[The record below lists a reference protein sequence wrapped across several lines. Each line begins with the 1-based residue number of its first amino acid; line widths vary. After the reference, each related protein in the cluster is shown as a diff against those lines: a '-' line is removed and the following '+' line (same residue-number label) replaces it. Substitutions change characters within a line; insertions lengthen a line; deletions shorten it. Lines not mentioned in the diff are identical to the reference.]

1 METTGEK
8 SKMTSLEV
16 KYDFERTSKH
26 FLKSIS
32 EDLESES
39 SSSINKILLAN
50 ETCKIGETDKKSVWD
65 QAFRDKFL
73 NDSFK
78 FSAPVFEKLLH
89 LSLDCALAQICS
101 SALPVILLTDAFDIL
116 PLEKCEEI
124 FYMVEMKVTIW
135 KQELFFNQ
143 SKNMLLRLCN
153 DLLRRLS
160 RSQNTVF
167 CGRILLFLAKFFPF
181 SERSG
186 LNVVSEFNLDNFTS
200 FGLKEDSL
208 ETSDCS
214 ANGKDLMEFDL
225 NLNTDYNLYKKFW
238 SLQDFFR
245 NPNQCYTKVPW
256 KTFCSHTNDV
266 LSAFST
272 IKLDE
277 RRNRSKWEDTTEP
290 EDISDKNESTTNAGN
305 VQQYFAKYLTSQNLL
320 ELQLGDSNFRRY
332 ILLQFLIMFQYL
344 DSPVKFKHESH
355 KLSDEQ
361 LNWVTEVTE
370 KVYQLLSDTPPN
382 GTSFAE
388 SIRNILKREELWNN
402 WKNDGCPEFKPS
414 IQLNST
420 EVSKDAGNGEKK
432 APVVARP
439 RRMKRSLGD
448 QIREASKR
456 KKCVI
461 GNAELNRLW
470 NLCPDN
476 MEACRSKDRDFLP
489 TLENYFE
496 EAIEQLDP
504 SVESQYKRVNEANFG
519 WRALRLLARRSL
531 HFFTHGNTPITK
543 LPDYLE
549 THVRKLAKDMQQTAN
564 ALQNVKSTEP
574 VEEAGDVEQMEPET
588 DPVSTASEMEAAQED
603 THVKTEEPEDGTD
616 EEVVEKK
623 PVLCTMSQLTLLAKQ
638 IGSNWKTLAP
648 KLGFKKDE
656 VEYFESETS
665 DVTLQAAKM
674 FQIWLENE
682 TDATPENLLYSLEG
696 LGMQD
701 SAKGIF

>member
-1 METTGEK
+1 MQRVHARSILDGGNISSNEDLVSSSNQCKDGWYRVA
-8 SKMTSLEV
+8 SINSLE
-16 KYDFERTSKH
+16 
-26 FLKSIS
+26 
-32 EDLESES
+32 
-39 SSSINKILLAN
+39 
-50 ETCKIGETDKKSVWD
+50 GDKKAVWD
-65 QAFRDKFL
+65 QAFRDRSLSDSL
-73 NDSFK
+73 NFTASL
-78 FSAPVFEKLLH
+78 FEKLLQ
-89 LSLDCALAQICS
+89 LSLECAMAQICS
-101 SALPVILLTDAFDIL
+101 PTLPVVLLTDAFDIL
-116 PLEKCEEI
+116 HLGKCEEI

-143 SKNMLLRLCN
+143 CKNSLLRLCN

-186 LNVVSEFNLDNFTS
+186 LNVVSEFNLDNLTTFGVRDDSSSSLDVSGTTIEKEKITS
-200 FGLKEDSL
+200 EVEQSLK
-208 ETSDCS
+208 
-214 ANGKDLMEFDL
+214 N
-225 NLNTDYNLYKKFW
+225 DYNLYRKFW

-245 NPNQCYTKVPW
+245 NPNQCYTKIPW

-277 RRNRSKWEDTTEP
+277 RRNRSKWDESGA
-290 EDISDKNESTTNAGN
+290 ISSDLETNVAN
-305 VQQYFAKYLTSQNLL
+305 MDAENTVQQYFAKYLTSQNLL

-344 DSPVKFKHESH
+344 DSPVKFKHETH
-355 KLSDEQ
+355 KLNEEQ
-361 LNWVTEVTE
+361 AVWVAEAI
-370 KVYQLLSDTPPN
+370 KQVYRLLEDTPPD
-382 GTSFAE
+382 GASFVQ
-388 SIRNILKREELWNN
+388 SIRHILKREELWSN
-402 WKNDGCPEFKPS
+402 WKNDGCPEFRPS
-414 IQLNST
+414 ISLSLNETTKESL
-420 EVSKDAGNGEKK
+420 NGEKK
-432 APVVARP
+432 VPVVGRP
-439 RRMKRSLGD
+439 RRLKRNLGD

-456 KKCVI
+456 NKCII

-476 MEACRSKDRDFLP
+476 MAACRSKDRDFLP
-489 TLENYFE
+489 TLEHYFQ

-549 THVRKLAKDMQQTAN
+549 THVRKLAKDLQQSAN
-564 ALQNVKSTEP
+564 VLPNVRPEP
-574 VEEAGDVEQMEPET
+574 VEDVSEVEQMEPET
-588 DPVSTASEMEAAQED
+588 YPVTAASEIEGTQEE
-603 THVKTEEPEDGTD
+603 TNVKSEETEEIAD
-616 EEVVEKK
+616 EENAEKK
-623 PVLCTMSQLTLLAKQ
+623 PTLCTMNQLTRLAKQ
-638 IGSNWKTLAP
+638 IGKNWKLLAP
-648 KLGFKKDE
+648 KLGFGQDE

-665 DVTLQAAKM
+665 EVELQAAKM

-682 TDATPENLLYSLEG
+682 PDATSENLLYTLEG
-696 LGMQD
+696 LDMQD
-701 SAKGIF
+701 SAQGIL